1 MLDAFTIKNDMVH
14 VVSSNLISRGRYW
27 PAWSGLRAMK
37 GCKRCY
43 RFIGFIGGK
52 EFQLIMPVW
61 NGRKEVLHPLAIC
74 NALKTGKDYSFAA
87 NANEIVA
94 MMNPL
99 PWGRKTVDTA
109 LVAAVGSDY
118 YGKLQTWGADTR
130 LGNFK
135 LQVRLMP
142 FLMATRNFDSQVL
155 TAIRNLNSSLGI
167 SLEKDGIILVAG
179 FEVTTNAA
187 DWFWEGRR
195 TAVGVTSPQGSIT
208 TVHELTE
215 GIGNSVVSIAVNSP
229 TKQIWD
235 SLRQGQTML
244 VMLPPDA
251 REPFLAMPFSLAGQA
266 EAIDGFINYMRAD
279 AKNLM
284 DSEHFKKAVKK

>member
-1 MLDAFTIKNDMVH
+1 MNKNSLLNQNYNCPIGADGVH
-14 VVSSNLISRGRYW
+14 
-27 PAWSGLRAMK
+27 
-37 GCKRCY
+37 
-43 RFIGFIGGK
+43 
-52 EFQLIMPVW
+52 
-61 NGRKEVLHPLAIC
+61 
-74 NALKTGKDYSFAA
+74 NALKTGKDYFFAA

-94 MMNPL
+94 MMNPS

-109 LVAAVGSDY
+109 LVAAVGSDIN
-118 YGKLQTWGADTR
+118 GKFQTWGADTR

-155 TAIRNLNSSLGI
+155 TAIRNLTSSLGI
-167 SLEKDGIILVAG
+167 SLEEDGIILVAG
-179 FEVTTNAA
+179 FEVTTNAT

-195 TAVGVTSPQGSIT
+195 TAVVVTPPQGSMT

-215 GIGNSVVSIAVNSP
+215 GVGNNVVSIAVNSP

-244 VMLPPDA
+244 VMLPDA

-266 EAIDGFINYMRAD
+266 EAIDGFINYMRTD

-284 DSEHFKKAVKK
+284 DRSNSKRWPKKQSNLDDMGNRRTQILSRIKSCETPPHTGDARLVGL